1 MSIIVNHFENPE
13 LTSLKRKLDG
23 IRMEE
28 AAYKAT
34 GKDYTVSV
42 TASPSVGFTRV
53 FTRKGY
59 CYSHDG
65 QGDWTEVIP
74 PVPGTGARVFYDRRR
89 AIMAQIREFQL
100 TGEIVPDDVK
110 HLVDPVINFCPVCG
124 GKYAHDHVC
133 PPGTA

>member
-1 MSIIVNHFENPE
+1 MSIITNQFENPE

-34 GKDYTVSV
+34 GKDYVVSAT
-42 TASPSVGFTRV
+42 TANSAGAFTRV

-65 QGDWTEVIP
+65 KGDWMEVLA
-74 PVPGTGARVFYDRRR
+74 PVPGTGARVFHDRRR

-100 TGEIVPDDVK
+100 TGEVVPDDVK
-110 HLVDPVINFCPVCG
+110 HLVDPAINFCPTCG
-124 GKYAHDHVC
+124 GKYEHGHVC
-133 PPGTA
+133 P